1 MKLLYEASNF
11 TIQAR
16 WVIPFAILGIIGVLL
31 LLCSRKPF
39 FKLLAAVCLVI
50 CAIAALRFCFGYVQ
64 VIQAYKQGNY
74 KSVEGYVEN
83 FIPASSG
90 GEDQEDMEEESFDIK
105 GFPMVINLL
114 RSLVTTDHRHRVDI
128 SRKTVSISRSVIFQR
143 KKDMSSLRF
152 RKENKR
158 IFYNKKY
165 RKLSNDKF
173 PVFCIFRFLY
183 NNKKLILTHKF
194 STLLSK
200 FCTQTT
206 FFRFRW
212 CNITKIL
219 DGCDINT
226 TDNSFDLSLYRNV
239 IEDCLITQ

>member
-1 MKLLYEASNF
+1 MEGRLEYMKLLYEASNF

-105 GFPMVINLL
+105 GVHFSYGEEADLYAPIVDEPSQLVGFVKPQSIMIP
-114 RSLVTTDHRHRVDI
+114 RS
-128 SRKTVSISRSVIFQR
+128 
-143 KKDMSSLRF
+143 KD
-152 RKENKR
+152 KR
-158 IFYNKKY
+158 IINVLFK
-165 RKLSNDKF
+165 
-173 PVFCIFRFLY
+173 
-183 NNKKLILTHKF
+183 
-194 STLLSK
+194 
-200 FCTQTT
+200 
-206 FFRFRW
+206 
-212 CNITKIL
+212 TKW
-219 DGCDINT
+219 
-226 TDNSFDLSLYRNV
+226 DLEMGIGIQLVNER
-239 IEDCLITQ
+239 IEIVGVQSDVL

>member
-83 FIPASSG
+83 FVPASSG

-105 GFPMVINLL
+105 GVHF
-114 RSLVTTDHRHRVDI
+114 S
-128 SRKTVSISRSVIFQR
+128 
-143 KKDMSSLRF
+143 
-152 RKENKR
+152 
-158 IFYNKKY
+158 YG
-165 RKLSNDKF
+165 DKF
-173 PVFCIFRFLY
+173 I
-183 NNKKLILTHKF
+183 KKF
-194 STLLSK
+194 
-200 FCTQTT
+200 
-206 FFRFRW
+206 
-212 CNITKIL
+212 
-219 DGCDINT
+219 G
-226 TDNSFDLSLYRNV
+226 
-239 IEDCLITQ
+239 

>member
-83 FIPASSG
+83 FVPASTQG
-90 GEDQEDMEEESFDIK
+90 GYI
-105 GFPMVINLL
+105 
-114 RSLVTTDHRHRVDI
+114 
-128 SRKTVSISRSVIFQR
+128 
-143 KKDMSSLRF
+143 KKDGQYLKIGYISTEKGYVIVKIQE
-152 RKENKR
+152 RK
-158 IFYNKKY
+158 
-165 RKLSNDKF
+165 
-173 PVFCIFRFLY
+173 
-183 NNKKLILTHKF
+183 
-194 STLLSK
+194 
-200 FCTQTT
+200 
-206 FFRFRW
+206 
-212 CNITKIL
+212 
-219 DGCDINT
+219 
-226 TDNSFDLSLYRNV
+226 
-239 IEDCLITQ
+239 

>member
-83 FIPASSG
+83 FVPASSG
-90 GEDQEDMEEESFDIK
+90 GEALISRVFI
-105 GFPMVINLL
+105 FPMVINLL

-173 PVFCIFRFLY
+173 PVFCI
-183 NNKKLILTHKF
+183 
-194 STLLSK
+194 
-200 FCTQTT
+200 
-206 FFRFRW
+206 
-212 CNITKIL
+212 L
-219 DGCDINT
+219 DSYTII
-226 TDNSFDLSLYRNV
+226 RN
-239 IEDCLITQ
+239 

>member
-1 MKLLYEASNF
+1 MEGRLEYMKLLYEASNF

-105 GFPMVINLL
+105 GVHFPMVINLL
-114 RSLVTTDHRHRVDI
+114 RSLVTQTIDTGGYI
-128 SRKTVSISRSVIFQR
+128 
-143 KKDMSSLRF
+143 KKDGQYLKIGYISTEKGYVIVKIQE
-152 RKENKR
+152 RKIKEYFTTKN
-158 IFYNKKY
+158 

-173 PVFCIFRFLY
+173 PVFCI
-183 NNKKLILTHKF
+183 
-194 STLLSK
+194 
-200 FCTQTT
+200 
-206 FFRFRW
+206 
-212 CNITKIL
+212 L
-219 DGCDINT
+219 DSYTII
-226 TDNSFDLSLYRNV
+226 RN
-239 IEDCLITQ
+239 

>member
-1 MKLLYEASNF
+1 MEGRLEYMKLLYEASNF

-83 FIPASSG
+83 FIPAV
-90 GEDQEDMEEESFDIK
+90 EKIRKIWKKKALILRVFI
-105 GFPMVINLL
+105 FPMVINLL

-128 SRKTVSISRSVIFQR
+128 SRKTVSISRSAIFQR

-173 PVFCIFRFLY
+173 PVFCI
-183 NNKKLILTHKF
+183 
-194 STLLSK
+194 
-200 FCTQTT
+200 
-206 FFRFRW
+206 
-212 CNITKIL
+212 L
-219 DGCDINT
+219 DSYTII
-226 TDNSFDLSLYRNV
+226 RN
-239 IEDCLITQ
+239 

>member
-90 GEDQEDMEEESFDIK
+90 GEDQKALISRVFI
-105 GFPMVINLL
+105 FPMVINLL

-173 PVFCIFRFLY
+173 PVFCI
-183 NNKKLILTHKF
+183 
-194 STLLSK
+194 
-200 FCTQTT
+200 
-206 FFRFRW
+206 
-212 CNITKIL
+212 L
-219 DGCDINT
+219 DSYTII
-226 TDNSFDLSLYRNV
+226 RN
-239 IEDCLITQ
+239 